1 MAALHTTF
9 SNPLF
14 LFHHQELSFNS
25 KDHQLSA
32 CSTITQPASKKTYP
46 DVPSSFYGFHR
57 NQKQSPFVAVE
68 VSPNQKIS
76 CSTVTLPHDGTDTT
90 VADRLPPN
98 VDPEVFQFLPK
109 EIQMELLSVAR
120 TDCVTSVSSTEL
132 MNVPHTTESKSTE
145 SFEETRHFTVVHAVE
160 EEMKGSE
167 KGCLTNA
174 PAGTSSSSG
183 ENLFKEEA
191 ASLIRSSDCEFPGN
205 VDPLVFSELPLDV
218 QQELI
223 SEWKQN
229 KLVFKSPSSKKP
241 VRTSMTSKDRKT
253 AGKNRQANSL
263 LNYFKPS

>member
-1 MAALHTTF
+1 MCP
-9 SNPLF
+9 N
-14 LFHHQELSFNS
+14 
-25 KDHQLSA
+25 
-32 CSTITQPASKKTYP
+32 
-46 DVPSSFYGFHR
+46 SSFYGFQR

-90 VADRLPPN
+90 VADCLPPN
-98 VDPEVFQFLPK
+98 VDPEVFKFLPK
-109 EIQMELLSVAR
+109 EIQMELLSAAS
-120 TDCVTSVSSTEL
+120 TDCVISASSAEP

-145 SFEETRHFTVVHAVE
+145 SFEETRRFTVVHEVE
-160 EEMKGSE
+160 EEMERSE
-167 KGCLTNA
+167 KGRLTNA

-183 ENLFKEEA
+183 GNLFKEEA

-218 QQELI
+218 QQELM

-229 KLVFKSPSSKKP
+229 NPVLKSPSSKKLA
-241 VRTSMTSKDRKT
+241 RSMMSKDRKT